1 MNENSQSGLQIS
13 KKSFFSSM
21 FILFLLM
28 VGAGILTHIVPGGAF
43 ERTLID
49 GREAI
54 VPGSFAF
61 TGTGGFPVWRWLTAP
76 IEVLWSDD
84 AVTVIMIIAFI

>member
-1 MNENSQSGLQIS
+1 MKEQQSGLQIS

-43 ERTLID
+43 EHTLVD
-49 GREAI
+49 GR
-54 VPGSFAF
+54 
-61 TGTGGFPVWRWLTAP
+61 
-76 IEVLWSDD
+76 
-84 AVTVIMIIAFI
+84 